1 MEFIMPPQKTIES
14 VADNKNNADPF
25 FQFLWHSSLSLFQSV
40 NQVDYLEVLRHV
52 RDVAQMWIAGTW
64 HLNHENAQLTQHC

>member
-1 MEFIMPPQKTIES
+1 MPQKTPAS
-14 VADNKNNADPF
+14 VDDNENNADTF
-25 FQFLWHSSLSLFQSV
+25 FNICGIVPSSLFQSV

-52 RDVAQMWIAGTW
+52 RDVVQMWIAGTW